1 MHFLSHKNALK
12 GLQMRC
18 FVVRQKVLTRNQ
30 IYALRGGL
38 EVQLRP
44 FFRICSRP
52 SEICNRMPCVITHFF
67 RHFAIARRSVGFTA
81 RHSPALPLAR
91 RGRGSL
97 VLFLQ
102 VIHGL

>member
-38 EVQLRP
+38 ELQLRP
-44 FFRICSRP
+44 FFAYVAGR
-52 SEICNRMPCVITHFF
+52 VK
-67 RHFAIARRSVGFTA
+67 FATEC
-81 RHSPALPLAR
+81 
-91 RGRGSL
+91 L
-97 VLFLQ
+97 V
-102 VIHGL
+102 